1 METARK
7 AYTGLAYAFTALVVL
22 QVFLAGIGIFG
33 DWHVGDD
40 SNLEPHRILGNIL
53 VLVSLVLLLL
63 ALVGRMGRIIWAV
76 SLFLAVIVVLQ
87 SVWVH
92 VDGRWVKAIHP
103 TMTIVIFALGHYM
116 AEKSRV
122 RLDTT

>member
-22 QVFLAGIGIFG
+22 QVFLAGIGVFG
-33 DWHVGDD
+33 NWHAGDD
-40 SNLEPHRILGNIL
+40 SNLEPHRVLGNIL
-53 VLVSLVLLLL
+53 VLVSLVLLLI
-63 ALVGRMGRIIWAV
+63 ALVGRMGRTVWGL
-76 SLFLAVIVVLQ
+76 SLFLVVVIVLQ

-103 TMTIVIFALGHYM
+103 TMAIVIFALGHYL
-116 AEKSRV
+116 AGKSRI
-122 RLDTT
+122 LTGSG